1 MRRNMLLPEIDL
13 MRIDDTLECFSHY
26 SGKTLLIV
34 NVASHCG
41 FTPQYYD
48 LQQLY
53 LDFKKKGL
61 EVLAFP
67 CNQFG
72 SQEPGSSD
80 DIQKFCT
87 THYKVTFPLFSKI
100 DVNGD
105 EEHKLYGYL
114 KRRAPG
120 VLGTTKIKW
129 NFTKFLIDSNN
140 KNVKRFAPQATIL
153 EVRKDIA
160 KLISN
165 G

>member
-1 MRRNMLLPEIDL
+1 MLPEIDL
-13 MRIDDTLECFSHY
+13 VRLDGRVENLAEY

-34 NVASHCG
+34 NVASNCG
-41 FTPQYYD
+41 FTPQYKD

-53 LDFKKKGL
+53 IDFKNKGL

-72 SQEPGSSD
+72 SQEPGSLKE
-80 DIQKFCT
+80 IQNFCT
-87 THYKVTFPLFSKI
+87 ERYAVTFPIFSKI

-105 EEHKLYGYL
+105 NEHKIYTYL
-114 KRRAPG
+114 KKRAPG

-129 NFTKFLIDSNN
+129 NFTKFLIGY
-140 KNVKRFAPQATIL
+140 KNISVKRYAPQTPVI
-153 EVRKDIA
+153 EIRKDLVEI
-160 KLISN
+160 IS

>member
-1 MRRNMLLPEIDL
+1 MLPEIDL
-13 MRIDDTLECFSHY
+13 VRLDGRVENLAEY

-34 NVASHCG
+34 NVASNCG
-41 FTPQYYD
+41 FTSQYKD

-53 LDFKKKGL
+53 IDFKNKGF

-72 SQEPGSSD
+72 SQEPGSSKE
-80 DIQKFCT
+80 IQNFCT
-87 THYKVTFPLFSKI
+87 ERYAVTFPIFSKI

-105 EEHKLYGYL
+105 NEHKIYTYL
-114 KRRAPG
+114 KKRAPG

-129 NFTKFLIDSNN
+129 NFTKFLIGY
-140 KNVKRFAPQATIL
+140 KNISVKRYAPQTPVI
-153 EVRKDIA
+153 EIRKDIVEI
-160 KLISN
+160 IS